1 MFVTSKLKHF
11 VLYVDGNV
19 LQKETERKIMS
30 LLTPIKR
37 EVTSYISNSAH
48 VAIVNTYI
56 Q

>member
-11 VLYVDGNV
+11 VLYMDGNV
-19 LQKETERKIMS
+19 LQKETERKIIN

-37 EVTSYISNSAH
+37 DVRSSISNSAH
-48 VAIVNTYI
+48 VAIVITYI